1 MKRCVGALLAAVLW
15 SAGCQRAW
23 DEQERRDF
31 IDDCL
36 SHVRLDDEALRN
48 RVCNCWLERAAN
60 DHSYQE
66 IKSSDPQIGQALVE
80 MGKQCAQDI
89 GIRAYLPGER

>member
-1 MKRCVGALLAAVLW
+1 MAGLLAAVLW

-23 DEQERRDF
+23 TEEERRGF

-36 SHVRLDDEALRN
+36 SHARLDDEALRT
-48 RVCNCWLERAAN
+48 RLCNCWLERAASA
-60 DHSYQE
+60 HSHQE
-66 IKSSDPQIGQALVE
+66 IKSSDPQVGQSIVQ

-89 GIRAYLPGER
+89 GIRAYLPGEK